1 MNESHRFNRFNE
13 LIFLNPRRH
22 GGAEHKPQHIL
33 GLLKRRR
40 FRFRSRSRGIV
51 LEKAS
56 RCGFALTRAR
66 ERREGLQTVE
76 PQRAVEERVGS
87 GGREGAE
94 VVGEGKEEG
103 TEDVTGRRELR
114 EGEEGNEDGIVE
126 STENKSR
133 PACLRE

>member
-1 MNESHRFNRFNE
+1 M
-13 LIFLNPRRH
+13 
-22 GGAEHKPQHIL
+22 
-33 GLLKRRR
+33 
-40 FRFRSRSRGIV
+40 
-51 LEKAS
+51 
-56 RCGFALTRAR
+56 
-66 ERREGLQTVE
+66 
-76 PQRAVEERVGS
+76 GS

-114 EGEEGNEDGIVE
+114 EGEEGNEDVIVE

>member
-1 MNESHRFNRFNE
+1 M
-13 LIFLNPRRH
+13 
-22 GGAEHKPQHIL
+22 
-33 GLLKRRR
+33 
-40 FRFRSRSRGIV
+40 
-51 LEKAS
+51 
-56 RCGFALTRAR
+56 
-66 ERREGLQTVE
+66 
-76 PQRAVEERVGS
+76 GS

-133 PACLRE
+133 PACLREGNSYPYDLSFLSLLLYHLFSSLQFRNTF